1 MSSNTLGIIDL
12 MLVGSFSTIRS
23 FSSTQHLKYK
33 VKAESQITP
42 TNKQANKLAAVA
54 TFRL

>member
-1 MSSNTLGIIDL
+1 
-12 MLVGSFSTIRS
+12 MLVGSFGTIRS